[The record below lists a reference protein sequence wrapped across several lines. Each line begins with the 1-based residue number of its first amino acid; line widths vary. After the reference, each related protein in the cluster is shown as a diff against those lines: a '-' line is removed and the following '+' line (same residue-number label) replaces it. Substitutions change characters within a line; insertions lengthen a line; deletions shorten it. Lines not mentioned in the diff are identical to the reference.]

1 MSRGLKIAPSLLSA
15 DFARLGEE
23 VEALTKAGA
32 DLIHFDVMVGHF
44 VPNLTVG
51 PCVLRALKPLT
62 SLPFDVHLMV
72 TPVDPHLDAFIEAG
86 ADIITVH
93 PEGTYHLQR
102 TLNAIRVKGACAG
115 VALTPAQDPDFLRWV
130 LDDIDMVLIMT
141 VNPGFGGQAFLSS
154 QLEKIARVK
163 AMIGARP
170 IDIEVDGGITRE
182 TAPLARQA
190 GANILVAGTSVF
202 QTKDYTGNIN
212 ALREK

>member
-1 MSRGLKIAPSLLSA
+1 MARDLKIAPSLLSA

-32 DLIHFDVMVGHF
+32 DLIHFDVMDGHF

-51 PCVLRALKPLT
+51 PCVLKALKPLT
-62 SLPFDVHLMV
+62 PLPFDVHLMI
-72 TPVDPHLDAFIEAG
+72 TPVDPHLDAFIGAG

-102 TLNAIRVKGACAG
+102 TLSAIRAKGVRAG
-115 VALTPAQDPDFLRWV
+115 VALTPAQDPDFLRWI
-130 LDDIDMVLIMT
+130 LDDVDMVLIMT
-141 VNPGFGGQAFLSS
+141 VNPGFGGQAFLTS
-154 QLEKIARVK
+154 QLEKIAHVK
-163 AMIGARP
+163 ELIGRRA

-182 TAPLARQA
+182 TSPLVRQA

>member
-32 DLIHFDVMVGHF
+32 DLIHFDVMDGHF

-62 SLPFDVHLMV
+62 PLPFDVHLMV

-102 TLNAIRVKGACAG
+102 TLNAIRAKGARAG

-170 IDIEVDGGITRE
+170 IDLQVDGGITRE